1 MAGQKLIL
9 LKEDSYQNKL
19 LKKIFADAGQEIDIM
34 MYSNQINSIF
44 CMLSHGSCGAFLF
57 RQMID
62 PSLDIR
68 CIHLEKPINLS
79 AGLVY
84 RKNVP
89 MHAYMHNLINYTKAQ
104 AINNNKI

>member
-1 MAGQKLIL
+1 M
-9 LKEDSYQNKL
+9 
-19 LKKIFADAGQEIDIM
+19 FADAGQEIDIL

-44 CMLSHGSCGAFLF
+44 SMLSHGSCGAFLF

-62 PSLDIR
+62 PSLDLR
-68 CIHLEKPINLS
+68 CIHLEPPIELS

-89 MHAYMHNLINYTKAQ
+89 MHAYMQKLIGYTKAQ
-104 AINNNKI
+104 AEKNKN